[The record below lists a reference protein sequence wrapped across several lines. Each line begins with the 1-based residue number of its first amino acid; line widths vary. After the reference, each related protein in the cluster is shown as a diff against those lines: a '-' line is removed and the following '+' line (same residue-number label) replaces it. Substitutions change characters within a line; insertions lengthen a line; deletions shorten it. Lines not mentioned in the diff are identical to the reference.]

1 MESPSRRE
9 IWAEALVL
17 RPHSDLQ
24 ASLIRE
30 LAEYLGCPEKEV
42 FERCRVGASELAG
55 AWCAA
60 APQRAEEVSDFYRQT
75 DSYLYD
81 LTWWHA
87 LVDDESALSQV
98 EALELAAGYRARAV
112 LDFGSGIGSLGLLF
126 ARNGLDVTLAE
137 INPTLNDYA
146 RWRFEQRGLSARFL
160 DTGSEALPEA
170 AFDFVSAVDVLEHV
184 PDPRS
189 ALIALAATLR
199 PGGTLFIHLPTE
211 DDPSRP
217 MHLWHDPNTIL
228 RHLGEAGLWPAKIQ
242 GPVLVLRRGPA
253 ARYAINPNLK
263 VQQTKE
269 GWVLLSKRPLM
280 AVRLN
285 PRAAGLLAR
294 LERGHSA
301 TELSDEAD
309 MPPTDV
315 VAFLDGLIQRRIV
328 TRTTQTPPV
337 RWPAVTVVVP
347 ARDRPSETRAC
358 VESLLALDYPPDLL
372 EVIVVDD
379 ASASPL
385 SKVLFDLPVRVLR
398 REINEGQ
405 SAARNLASDIAR
417 GEVLAFTD
425 NDCVADS
432 GWLRSLVAC
441 LCEPGTDMAGG
452 KVLSPPPN
460 GPVASFEAARS
471 PLDMGIV
478 ASSVGPEERV
488 AYLPSC
494 NLAADRETLRR
505 LGGFDEKM
513 VLGEDAD
520 LVWRALRTGHG
531 VRYEPAAKIVHH
543 HRTRLVA
550 LLRRRA
556 DYGSSEAD
564 LQLRH
569 PEARRVMMVPV
580 VETVSLVA
588 LPILSVAW
596 QVGLGLLVLAALALC
611 VELRIKLRRLRS
623 TGLQL
628 PTRKIAAA
636 VMRQHGAGLYHLGAN
651 VARYYSLPLLGAS
664 LLWLPLL
671 PPVLLLLVIP
681 PLVDHRRL
689 RTKTNLMSFAFLYWS
704 EMAAYQMG
712 VWRGCLKWRT
722 LRPLIPILRLSV
734 PNKTAGGNPGK

>member
-1 MESPSRRE
+1 MESPSRRG
-9 IWAEALVL
+9 IWAEVLVL

-24 ASLIRE
+24 ASLIQE
-30 LAEYLGCPEKEV
+30 LAEYLGYPEKEV
-42 FERCRVGASELAG
+42 LERCRVGAGKLAG
-55 AWCAA
+55 AWRAA
-60 APQRAEEVSDFYRQT
+60 APQGAEEVFDFYRQT
-75 DSYLYD
+75 DAYLYD

-87 LVDDESALSQV
+87 LADDESVLSQV
-98 EALELAAGYRARAV
+98 EALELARGYRARTV

-137 INPTLNDYA
+137 INPALNDYA
-146 RWRFEQRGLSARFL
+146 RWRFDRRGLPARFL
-160 DTGSEALPEA
+160 DVGAEALPEA

-184 PDPRS
+184 SDPRS
-189 ALIALAATLR
+189 VLIALATALR

-211 DDPSRP
+211 ADSSRP
-217 MHLWHDPNTIL
+217 MHLWHDPDTIL
-228 RHLGEAGLWPAKIQ
+228 RHLSEAGLWPARIE
-242 GPVLVLRRGPA
+242 GSVLVLRRGPA
-253 ARYAINPNLK
+253 ARYEIKPNLK
-263 VQQTKE
+263 VQPTKE
-269 GWVLLSKRPLM
+269 GWVLLSERPLR
-280 AVRLN
+280 AASLN
-285 PRAAGLLAR
+285 PRAAELLER
-294 LERGHSA
+294 LERGCSA
-301 TELSDEAD
+301 TELSEEAD
-309 MPPTDV
+309 MPLTDV
-315 VAFLDGLIQRRIV
+315 VAFLDNLTERRIV
-328 TRTTQTPPV
+328 TRMTQTLPV

-347 ARDRPSETRAC
+347 ARDRPLETRAC

-379 ASASPL
+379 ASPSPL

-398 REINEGQ
+398 QETNEGQ
-405 SAARNLASDIAR
+405 SAARNLASYIAR

-425 NDCVADS
+425 NDCVADA

-452 KVLSPPPN
+452 HVLSPTSE
-460 GPVASFEAARS
+460 GPVAAFEATRS
-471 PLDMGIV
+471 PLDMGV
-478 ASSVGPEERV
+478 AASTVGPEELV

-505 LGGFDEKM
+505 LGGFDERM

-520 LVWRALRTGHG
+520 LVWRALRAGCG
-531 VRYEPAAKIVHH
+531 VRYEPAAKILHH
-543 HRTRLVA
+543 HRTRLVS

-580 VETVSLVA
+580 VGTAVLAA
-588 LPILSVAW
+588 LTMLPVVW
-596 QVGLGLLVLAALALC
+596 QVGLGLVVLAALALC
-611 VELRIKLRRLRS
+611 VEVGVKLRRLRR
-623 TGLQL
+623 TGLRL

-671 PPVLLLLVIP
+671 PPVLLLLAIP

-689 RTKTNLMSFAFLYWS
+689 RPKTTLMSFAFLYWS
-704 EMAAYQMG
+704 EMAAYQIG

-722 LRPLIPILRLSV
+722 LRPLIPVLPLSA
-734 PNKTAGGNPGK
+734 PNKTAGRSPSK